1 MILNPDPV
9 VIVNLILCIVILSL
23 GIYEYARTRS
33 RVELYV
39 GTAFGLFG
47 LSHLLTLLGMAAALP
62 VFLIVI
68 RLLAY
73 LLVIYALYIAIAK
86 NKSTA

>member
-1 MILNPDPV
+1 MNLNPDPI
-9 VIVNLILCIVILSL
+9 VITNLLLCIVILTL
-23 GIYEYARTRS
+23 GIYEYSRTRS

-47 LSHLLTLLGMAAALP
+47 VSHLLTLLGMAAALS

-73 LLVIYALYIAIAK
+73 LLVIYALYIAIARK
-86 NKSTA
+86 KGRT